1 MIKSINVENL
11 YGLYSYQIDF
21 KKTSKVT
28 ILTGPNGY
36 GKTTI
41 LKIIHNLLTCN
52 LWYFNILV
60 FSKIRIVFEDECSI
74 VISKLLASDKDDIH
88 NFETQTVCFKF
99 CQVNESKT
107 VSNESIFTLSAN
119 YLMRTARHSSVGYRT
134 MDMMKGLDI
143 EDYLTRNYRFEDDS
157 ALPEDSKTMTSYLLS
172 YNNLYVKEQR
182 IQYEVLDVQRYG
194 RHLINRYNVDKIV
207 DDIKRLFAEYQ
218 DKYVKKC
225 QEIDSHFV
233 EKLLRNDSVELNE
246 ERYNEIALQIKQ
258 ILDFYH
264 EYGIAE
270 DLKVDYTYNE
280 NFKVALFLYLQ
291 GIYDKL
297 RVYHLLFL
305 KMMMFVKM
313 IDNKMLSKKTIKL
326 NAKDGLRILDDTN
339 YEVPLR
345 KLSSGEQNLIILYFY
360 LIFKTYKGTIV
371 CLDEPEN
378 SMHVAWQKSMLEDF
392 KNIAKEFEIQLIFA
406 SHSIDFVNDDWDDC
420 VDLYRSLKNHE

>member
-41 LKIIHNLLTCN
+41 LKIIHNILNCN

-60 FSKIRIVFEDECSI
+60 FSKIQIVFEDECSI
-74 VISKLLASDKDDIH
+74 VISKIMASDKDDIH
-88 NFETQTVCFKF
+88 NFETQTVYFKF
-99 CQVNESKT
+99 CHVNDSNT
-107 VSNESIFTLSAN
+107 VSNEYIFSLSAN
-119 YLMRTARHSSVGYRT
+119 YLLRTVRHSSAGYRT

-143 EDYLTRNYRFEDDS
+143 EDHLTRNYSFEDDS
-157 ALPEDSKTMTSYLLS
+157 ALPEDSKAMTSYLSS

-182 IQYEVLDVQRYG
+182 IQYEDLDVQRYG

-233 EKLLRNDSVELNE
+233 EELLRNDSVELNE
-246 ERYNEIALQIKQ
+246 ERYNIIALKIKK

-291 GIYDKL
+291 GISDKL
-297 RVYHLLFL
+297 NVYYLLFV

-313 IDNKMLSKKTIKL
+313 IDNKMLSKK
-326 NAKDGLRILDDTN
+326 NN
-339 YEVPLR
+339 
-345 KLSSGEQNLIILYFY
+345 
-360 LIFKTYKGTIV
+360 
-371 CLDEPEN
+371 
-378 SMHVAWQKSMLEDF
+378 
-392 KNIAKEFEIQLIFA
+392 
-406 SHSIDFVNDDWDDC
+406 
-420 VDLYRSLKNHE
+420 